1 MTDRDK
7 NIDMSVDEKPLE
19 QIAVVTQMVA
29 SMFGPSSPDL
39 VDEIAKGLKARKVR
53 EANAERQRA
62 HRANLSMDTKEAIRK
77 TDKLQHQEQRECLSM
92 DTKEAIRETDKLQ
105 HQEQREGLSMDTKER
120 FGR

>member
-1 MTDRDK
+1 MADQAK

-53 EANAERQRA
+53 EANAERKRA
-62 HRANLSMDTKEAIRK
+62 YRANLSME
-77 TDKLQHQEQRECLSM
+77 
-92 DTKEAIRETDKLQ
+92 TKEAIREVNKLQ
-105 HQEQREGLSMDTKER
+105 HQEQREGLSIDTK
-120 FGR
+120 